1 MAGIESLSRH
11 LPLTERGTHLNMF
24 ASNDGHLYSTKEEKL
39 AADARYAATFTQV
52 IWLEPCRA
60 NGTAAVQASLI
71 DRTGI

>member
-1 MAGIESLSRH
+1 
-11 LPLTERGTHLNMF
+11 MF